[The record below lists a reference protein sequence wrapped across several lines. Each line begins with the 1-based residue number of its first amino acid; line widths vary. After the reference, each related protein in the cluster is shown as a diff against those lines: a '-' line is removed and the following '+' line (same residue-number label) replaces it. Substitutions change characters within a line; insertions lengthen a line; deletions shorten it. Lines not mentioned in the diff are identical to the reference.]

1 MACTNILTPCF
12 RYVLVPY
19 KLAMTYQKVM
29 DMDKRAD
36 ALKTCKALLKSFLRN
51 CTNLGLVSEKEVD
64 MYIRE
69 GEPGAED
76 LRTEKLER
84 LKARKALEE
93 KLAEIDRKKGR
104 MSASKASEAHDSKV
118 VGAPSAAENES
129 YDDEDEYERD
139 HSIVLIELAVK
150 SSLDELSML
159 DREIEILSH
168 MAAIKKFGKE
178 VVEAQLPP
186 AKPGWEGVMTP
197 EGPLKTFVIDKKL
210 QIKKATFKP
219 HHILP
224 TMSVEEAGEIE
235 AALMMENEKKSAAFK
250 AQADAQKLSES
261 DEENDDAALKK
272 ARDWD
277 QFKDDNPW
285 GSGNTGNKGYIY

>member
-1 MACTNILTPCF
+1 MA
-12 RYVLVPY
+12 
-19 KLAMTYQKVM
+19 YQKVM
-29 DMDKRAD
+29 DMDKRAE
-36 ALKTCKALLKSFLRN
+36 ALKACKALLKSFLRN

-69 GEPGAED
+69 GEPSSEE
-76 LRTEKLER
+76 LRTEKLDR
-84 LKARKALEE
+84 MKARKALEE
-93 KLAEIDRKKGR
+93 KLAEVDRKRGR
-104 MSASKASEAHDSKV
+104 LGAAASSVSAEHAAKLVGAPGSEASEA
-118 VGAPSAAENES
+118 
-129 YDDEDEYERD
+129 YDDEDEYERE

-150 SSLDELSML
+150 SALDELSML

-219 HHILP
+219 HWNLP

-235 AALMMENEKKSAAFK
+235 AALMMKQEKQQAVAK
-250 AQADAQKLSES
+250 AQADAVKLSES